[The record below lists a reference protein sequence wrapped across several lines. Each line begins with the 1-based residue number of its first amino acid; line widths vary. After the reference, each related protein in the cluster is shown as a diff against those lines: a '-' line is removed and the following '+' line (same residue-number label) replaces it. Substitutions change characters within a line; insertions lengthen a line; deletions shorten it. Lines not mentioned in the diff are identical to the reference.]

1 MPELGLSEPG
11 FIFTPA
17 KRRLLIV
24 VAQHLIVMANLDS
37 IREMMKQH
45 PSLVSLRSELN
56 IGLTF
61 ANLALSAEN
70 PQKRRSFVKN
80 AMAAYAAVRPVM
92 GGIAVNKM
100 QADDLAW
107 NMTVLRQKLAKL
119 GQSVPLP

>member
-1 MPELGLSEPG
+1 MPDLGLSEPG

-17 KRRLLIV
+17 ERRLPIV
-24 VAQHLIVMANLDS
+24 VAQHLIVMADLDS
-37 IREMMKQH
+37 IRETMKQH

-61 ANLALSAEN
+61 ANLALSTDN
-70 PQKRRSFVKN
+70 PQKRLSFVKN
-80 AMAAYAAVRPVM
+80 AIAAYAAVRTVM

-100 QADDLAW
+100 QADDLTW
-107 NMTVLRQKLAKL
+107 NMKVLRQKLAKL